1 MKLLI
6 TKEFG
11 WDSAHCLRIGDE
23 KESEA
28 IFGKCK
34 NLHGH
39 FYKFFVTV
47 SSAKYEDSSNHFK
60 NGMIINFVELKKVV
74 NELIVERF
82 DHKYLNDDPLYR
94 DGRLTTCENQ
104 IQDIWY
110 ILEDSLFDI
119 GCQLEELK
127 LYETP
132 TSYATLRREE

>member
-39 FYKFFVTV
+39 TYKLYVTV
-47 SSAKYEDSSNHFK
+47 SRDSNLELE
-60 NGMIINFVELKKVV
+60 NGMIINFVKLKQIV
-74 NELIVERF
+74 NQEIVERF
-82 DHKYLNDDPLYR
+82 DHKYLNDDRLYKT
-94 DGRLTTCENQ
+94 GRLTTCENQ

-110 ILEDSLFDI
+110 ILEDRLLLE
-119 GCQLEELK
+119 GCILEELK